1 MGEPPSPTPL
11 QPSAVSYMT
20 SVAPEALTGTAISL
34 MATVTWVVGRGAGSL
49 LAGSLLAGLL
59 ADRLGVRGMFLLVAA
74 GVIAT
79 TLAYWGIYQALL
91 KRWV

>member
-1 MGEPPSPTPL
+1 MGEPHPPTPL

-49 LAGSLLAGLL
+49 LAGLL